1 MSADL
6 NKSAKSN
13 VVADPN
19 PTLRNDGFL
28 QVKPSNDPER
38 QRLLEDKSDHR
49 WRKWGPWV
57 SDRQWGTVREDYSA
71 DGNAWDYFPHD
82 HARSRAFRWGE
93 DGLAGFCDEK
103 QRVCLGIGLWN
114 GKDPILKERLFG
126 LTNSQGNHGE
136 DVKEL
141 YWHQDATPTA
151 SYQRMLYKYP
161 QRAYPYEDLI
171 ATNRDRG
178 LNAPEY
184 ELLDTEAFSDL
195 RHFDVTVEYA
205 KATPDDI
212 LWRVTVRN
220 QGPEAA
226 DIHVLLQA
234 WFRNNWS
241 WVHNATKP
249 AMRMQE
255 PGHIVVSPNHMDQY
269 VLSCDKSDELLF
281 CENETN
287 THKCF
292 GAPLAPGVHPKDG
305 INDYIVNGNRDAVNP
320 LREGTKAAFVR
331 KITVPAGATVSMRA
345 RLQLAT
351 VKGDPFKDFDSI
363 FTLRQKEADAF
374 YKPLDGHPDKPEYG
388 NIQRKAFAGLLWNF
402 QWYKFNIHTW
412 LKGDPT
418 FPPPPAER
426 LKGRNS
432 LWQNVDAECILSM
445 PDKWEYPWFAS
456 WDLAFQSVTLA
467 MIDPE
472 RAKRQLWQIVQP
484 WMQHPDGQ
492 VPAYEWALGDVNP
505 PVLAWAA
512 YRIFQIEQHVWNVSD
527 HDFLSEICHKLL
539 LDFTWWVN
547 RKDRDGHNI
556 FEGGF
561 LGLDNVGVFDRSK
574 PLPMGGVILQSDG
587 TAWVAKYCTSMI
599 RVSLELS
606 NAGHLYQ
613 SIAEKFFE
621 QFLLIAE
628 AATNLGGLGID
639 LWDEED
645 QFFHDIIQLDDG
657 RTIPVR
663 VKSIVGLVPLF
674 AVAVIDEMDLENHPK
689 LDQQLTW
696 FLERRP
702 DLANLISRWKSPGSG
717 QTRLLSLLRGH
728 RMKALLSRAL
738 DEKQFLSPYGIR
750 SVSLEH
756 KDKPYVLEIDGQSW
770 GLQYQS
776 AESDTRAFGGNSNWR
791 GPVWFPMNFLVF
803 ESLLRYYY
811 YYGPDFKVECPT
823 NSGTMM
829 NLKEVALFLA
839 QRMVNIFLPEADG
852 IRPVNRNYPILDKSP
867 AFAGNF
873 CFHEYFDGDNGRGV
887 GASHQTGWTA
897 IVAFLLAPYDDQ
909 RVSRFK

>member
-1 MSADL
+1 M
-6 NKSAKSN
+6 
-13 VVADPN
+13 
-19 PTLRNDGFL
+19 
-28 QVKPSNDPER
+28 DPER
-38 QRLLEDKSDHR
+38 QRLAEDKSDHR

-82 HARSRAFRWGE
+82 HARSRAYRWGE
-93 DGLAGFCDEK
+93 DGLAGFCDDK
-103 QRVCLGIGLWN
+103 QRLCLGIGLWN

-126 LTNSQGNHGE
+126 LTNAQGNHGE

-151 SYQRMLYKYP
+151 SYLRMLYKYP

-171 ATNRDRG
+171 VQNRERG
-178 LNAPEY
+178 LHAREY

-205 KATPDDI
+205 KADPNDI
-212 LWRVTVRN
+212 LWRVSVKN
-220 QGPEAA
+220 HGPEAA
-226 DIHVLLQA
+226 TLHVLLQA
-234 WFRNNWS
+234 WFRNHWS
-241 WVHNATKP
+241 WDHDSTKP
-249 AMRMQE
+249 SMRLQE
-255 PGHIVVSPNHMDQY
+255 RGAIRLCPHLLDELTLTCDQ
-269 VLSCDKSDELLF
+269 SDECLF
-281 CENETN
+281 CDNETN
-287 THKCF
+287 TLKCF
-292 GAPLAPGVHPKDG
+292 EVPLAAGLHPKDA
-305 INDYIVNGNRDAVNP
+305 INDCVVNGNRAAVNP
-320 LREGTKAAFVR
+320 LKEGTKAAFVR
-331 KITVPAGATVSMRA
+331 KMSVPAGKSVTMRA
-345 RLQLAT
+345 RLRPAAA
-351 VKGDPFKDFDSI
+351 KGDAFADFDSI
-363 FTLRQKEADAF
+363 FAQRQAEADAF

-388 NIQRKAFAGLLWNF
+388 SIQRQAFAGLLWNF
-402 QWYKFNIHTW
+402 QWYKFNIYDW
-412 LKGDPT
+412 LRGDPT
-418 FPPPPAER
+418 SPPPPAER
-426 LKGRNS
+426 FQGRNS
-432 LWQNVDAECILSM
+432 QWENIDAECILSM

-456 WDLAFQSVTLA
+456 WDLAFQAVTLA
-467 MIDPE
+467 LIDPE

-492 VPAYEWALGDVNP
+492 VPSYEWALGDVSP

-512 YRIFQIEQHVWNVSD
+512 YRIYQIEQNMGGAPD
-527 HDFLSEICHKLL
+527 HEFLSEICHKLL

-574 PLPMGGVILQSDG
+574 PLPTGGIILQSDG
-587 TAWVAKYCTSMI
+587 TAWVAKYCTSMVRI
-599 RVSLELS
+599 ALELS
-606 NAGHLYQ
+606 NAGRPYQ

-645 QFFHDIIQLDDG
+645 QFFHDIVKLPDG
-657 RTIPVR
+657 RTIPIK

-674 AVAVIDEMDLENHPK
+674 AVIVIDPNDLQKYPK
-689 LDQQLTW
+689 LDQRFKW

-702 DLANLISRWKSPGSG
+702 DLASLISRWNSPGSG

-728 RMKALLSRAL
+728 RMKALLLRAL

-756 KDKPYVLEIDGQSW
+756 KDHPYVLEIDGCKW
-770 GLQYQS
+770 ELQYQP

-791 GPVWFPMNFLVF
+791 GPVWFPMNFLVV

-811 YYGPDFKVECPT
+811 YYGPDFKVECP
-823 NSGTMM
+823 SGSGVMM
-829 NLKEVALFLA
+829 NLKEIALFLA
-839 QRMVNIFLPEADG
+839 KRMINLFLPGPDG
-852 IRPVNRNYPILDKSP
+852 VRPVHRDYPILDQSP
-867 AFAGNF
+867 AYKGNVHF
-873 CFHEYFDGDNGRGV
+873 YEYFDGDNGRGV
-887 GASHQTGWTA
+887 GASHQTGWTSV
-897 IVAFLLAPYDDQ
+897 IAFLLAPHEDQ
-909 RVSRFK
+909 RISKFK